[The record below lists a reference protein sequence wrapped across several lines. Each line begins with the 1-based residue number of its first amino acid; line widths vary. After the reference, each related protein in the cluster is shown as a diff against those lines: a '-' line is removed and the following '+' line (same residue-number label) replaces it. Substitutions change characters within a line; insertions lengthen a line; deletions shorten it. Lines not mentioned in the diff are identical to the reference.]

1 MFKVK
6 KIVLLLCMAVLPLW
20 AQEGGQAGTGTDSS
34 QSAPNWTPL
43 LNQST
48 LAFSSELNRTNYVS
62 GGVSLGSTF
71 DDNALNTRADRMS
84 NFGYSFL
91 PFIEL
96 DQSRSRLNWRL
107 NYAGGFV
114 MNQHLTARNQASH
127 DFGLQGQY
135 RLSPHVTLA
144 LRDHFL
150 NTTGFYDQVNQNF
163 NPPTGGLLQQ
173 SNQFVITPQVR
184 QVGNTASAQ
193 LEYQFARDSKVGAS
207 GSFDLL
213 HYSDV
218 PVGTSLVDTQGVAA
232 QAYYNHRLVGQ
243 NWFGISYRYQ
253 KLSFS
258 PLANRTFVNSVL
270 LTDTIYITHTMTLA
284 LFAGPEQVNNRIAY
298 VPGVTSPANG
308 PPRSKFW
315 SVAAGGSFNWNGK
328 RTGFVAEG
336 SRMVSDGGGLGG
348 AVQLI
353 SADTGVR
360 HQWSE
365 SFSSQLGVMY
375 GNNHALSRLTS
386 PYSSLKMVSANFSVT
401 RTLGNTLFLTLGYA
415 RDLQQQHQGLPAMVN
430 INHNRAWTTVS
441 YNFKRP
447 LGR

>member
-1 MFKVK
+1 MFRLKTL
-6 KIVLLLCMAVLPLW
+6 VLLLCMAVVPLW
-20 AQEGGQAGTGTDSS
+20 AQDGGQDGAGIDNT
-34 QSAPNWTPL
+34 QSAPSQTPL

-48 LAFSSELNRTNYVS
+48 LAYSSELERTNYVI
-62 GGVSLGSTF
+62 GGVSLRSTF
-71 DDNALNTRADRMS
+71 DDNVLNTTVDRMS
-84 NFGYSFL
+84 NFAYYFL
-91 PFIEL
+91 PFVEL
-96 DQSRSRLNWRL
+96 DQSRSRLSWKL

-114 MNQHLTARNQASH
+114 MNQHLASGNQASH

-144 LRDHFL
+144 LRDRFF
-150 NTTGFYDQVNQNF
+150 NTTGFYDQVNQTSNH
-163 NPPTGGLLQQ
+163 PTGGLLQQ
-173 SNQFVITPQVR
+173 SNQFVITPLAR
-184 QVGNTASAQ
+184 QVGNSTAAQ

-213 HYSDV
+213 HYRDV
-218 PVGTSLVDTQGVAA
+218 PVGTTLVDTQGISA

-258 PLANRTFVNSVL
+258 PLANRTFVHSIL
-270 LTDTIYITHTMTLA
+270 LTDTIYITHTVTLA
-284 LFAGPEQVNNRIAY
+284 LFAGPEQVNDLIAH
-298 VPGVTSPANG
+298 VPGVTFPANG
-308 PPRSKFW
+308 LLRSNW
-315 SVAAGGSFNWNGK
+315 SVTAGGSFNWNGE
-328 RTGFVAEG
+328 RTGFIAGG

-353 SADTGVR
+353 SANAGVR

-365 SFSSQLGVMY
+365 SFSTQFGVMY
-375 GNNHALSRLTS
+375 GNNGALSTLAS
-386 PYSSLKMVSANFSVT
+386 PYSSLKMVSSNFSVT
-401 RTLGNTLFLTLGYA
+401 RTLGNTLLLTLGYA
-415 RDLQQQHQGLPAMVN
+415 RDLQRQSHSITGLGNV
-430 INHNRAWTTVS
+430 NHNRAWATVA